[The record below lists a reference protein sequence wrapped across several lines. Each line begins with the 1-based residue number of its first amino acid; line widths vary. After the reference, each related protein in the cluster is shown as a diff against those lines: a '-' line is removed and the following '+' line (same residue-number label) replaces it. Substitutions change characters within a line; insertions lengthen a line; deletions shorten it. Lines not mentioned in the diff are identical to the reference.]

1 MKHLLLVLVTGL
13 SFLGSA
19 QICGTAPLNGGTLVP
34 TTTAQTTAMINANTY
49 YTVHCQAGCEYTFST
64 CGLTGSINPILRVY
78 DNAGPSAVQLL
89 SANNNAGCGNGE
101 TMTFLCNT
109 TADYVIHIAA
119 STLLNSCNT
128 IGAGSNVQIS
138 YYLNCSFTDNEC
150 YGATQICND
159 NTFSANTAS
168 PGSYQELNAS
178 NQGCLSGG
186 EHQSY
191 WYYFQPVMN
200 GTISFTI
207 DTNADYDFA
216 LWSTGNCGAL
226 GAPTRCSYAAP
237 TGDTGLGNGAVDNTE
252 NAAGDKWVAPLN
264 VVAGQ
269 TYLLLIDN
277 FSANN
282 SPYTIDWTFSDPGLL
297 NCNPVILPVEIYGF
311 SADKMN
317 LFNLVS
323 WTTESESM
331 VDHYE
336 VDWSV
341 NPELDT
347 WKTVYTAPASGNL
360 NVKVYGFEHYGFRT
374 ESLNYYRLVR
384 VDNNGAR
391 VPYPEIKVVNNTT
404 PTSKVVKV
412 LNILG
417 QEVSPETKGT
427 VIYVYED
434 GTIERSFNR

>member
-1 MKHLLLVLVTGL
+1 MTGL
-13 SFLGSA
+13 SFFGSA
-19 QICGTAPLNGGTLVP
+19 QMCGSPANGGTLVP
-34 TTTAQTTAMINANTY
+34 TTTSQNTAVFNVNTY
-49 YTVHCQAGCEYTFST
+49 FTVHCQAGCEYTFST
-64 CGLTGSINPILRVY
+64 CGLNGGTNTVLRVY
-78 DNAGPSAVQLL
+78 DNATGSAVQLL
-89 SANNNAGCGNGE
+89 SANDNAGCGNGE
-101 TMTFLCNT
+101 TMTFLVNT
-109 TADYVIHIAA
+109 TADYVVHVARYGNILNTCSAL
-119 STLLNSCNT
+119 STNT
-128 IGAGSNVQIS
+128 QLS

-200 GTISFTI
+200 GTIEFTI
-207 DTNADYDFA
+207 DTSSDYDFA
-216 LWSTGNCGAL
+216 LWATGNCGAL
-226 GAPTRCSYAAP
+226 GAPVRCSFASP
-237 TGDTGLGNGAVDNTE
+237 TGDTGLGNAAVDNTE
-252 NAAGDKWVAPLN
+252 GAGGDKWVAPLN

-282 SPYTIDWTFSDPGLL
+282 APYTIDWTFSNPGLL

-311 SADKMN
+311 NVEKMT
-317 LFNLVS
+317 LFNQVT
-323 WTTESESM
+323 WITESESM

-336 VDWSV
+336 IDWSV
-341 NPELDT
+341 NPEQDN

-360 NVKVYGFEHYGFRT
+360 NMKIYGFEHYGFRNQ
-374 ESLNYYRLVR
+374 SLNYYRLVR

-391 VPYPEIKVVNNTT
+391 VPYPEIRVVDN
-404 PTSKVVKV
+404 SSSAAKIVKV
-412 LNILG
+412 LNTLG

-434 GTIERSFNR
+434 GTIERMFNR